1 MQHLTEKQLSNLSVE
16 QLNELRRE
24 VGISIGSLKA
34 RYYEDR
40 SVGDY
45 KRMRK
50 LEKYLV
56 TVKAVLQHKRRLNL

>member
-24 VGISIGSLKA
+24 VGTSIGSLKA
-34 RYYEDR
+34 RYHEDQAV
-40 SVGDY
+40 SDY

-56 TVKAVLQHKRRLNL
+56 MVKAVLQRKKRLNL